1 MNSLVV
7 CGGTGAHIAL
17 AMVRLHTL
25 GYALGFFRQT
35 QSEAL
40 QFPTL
45 YLVDQDSG
53 DGEGESTAWQEVHRL
68 IHNHPG
74 RNDWLTSFGRSTR
87 PPLRVV
93 TPLPVG
99 SDRTWFDPPYVS
111 LGRRFNDSSNLRLL
125 TSHEQRNIEYSLG
138 MMGSPA
144 VGALLFRL
152 KQFDKTPGGANHENE
167 YQELLNEQGRVVVA
181 GSAVGGTG
189 ASVAPT
195 LALQLADAG
204 ADVMA
209 VMVLNWFRFDT
220 DGLDEE
226 ALGRVQRRTQ
236 SMIENANS
244 AFAYYGRDLARH
256 VATVPVGMPRTA
268 VGSRRYTSDTRQPI
282 SESFI
287 HGVAALCC
295 LNHFLSQTAFDSG
308 LYQMGAEAPAALHGG
323 TRLPGGDTLQS
334 LANHAA
340 TLAEALKVY
349 AHVLSTSNSR
359 GWFGRLFDVDPAI
372 RSQLDRSDSDLE
384 KTGECLGKLAAEYR
398 KHVDWIRDVLGTDP
412 KADDDLLQEILLRER
427 EARARIVKCPIE
439 GTGRRQNPPEDD
451 ALALFHWTAEWIH
464 GQDEGKSGAV
474 ASAVGGYW
482 PPLVGQ
488 GSLTVSAN
496 QAGGLTRVP
505 DQNVQSTVQ
514 GFISNDKV
522 THNGWPHPLAA
533 AEHFRYAIE
542 QGNLTA
548 RRQLAMLLVG
558 VVSEILELRESSRL
572 QGLRSGP
579 SLESLVEEYRQ
590 AHSRDFASFEV
601 VYKSSDREV
610 ILGFNSPHTILCPVP
625 GLDSDDTL
633 ARIWAKLSATLTNS
647 QQPSDW
653 NAEEMDR
660 WRPFSRSIHQIRSW
674 IDGEKKQRGETSPPW
689 TSVFEGSI
697 ERMPFGMG
705 QRLSV
710 YWGTGDR
717 KKLIEVHL
725 PTARPGKFWPY
736 EGMKLIDEQELLKSV
751 PKIRTLEDPQ
761 THQIAFEMVDF
772 ELPDHDQP
780 VRAIWRDH
788 LEQLQMEGIIK
799 EFGERQE
806 ERRIAVLVASRTAA
820 ILDRAIILDRER
832 IMVRECCPMRQE
844 PVSGLLHTGMAVR
857 YPDYPL
863 RADYLDLVQ
872 LDDGQNLLE
881 IMKRGE
887 RFRVPKPTIDDR
899 PNERFAIWAMRFR
912 GRNDKLSIKLPLT
925 KDGELHKA
933 HWMVWPRF
941 RSKTS
946 PAWRAYY
953 VYEHCTD
960 ARVHPDMLW
969 HDPDSGQVR
978 RSKAGDQ
985 KHGSR
990 PIQFVAGDRRSHT
1003 GGPPLALCA
1012 KNAAT
1017 ERELGLYIIQLDSL
1031 ARRDGNV
1038 KVGIDFGTSHT
1049 IASVQAD
1056 GEKHLVELAP
1066 ELGSP
1071 EDALTLHV
1079 SEDLSH
1085 VNDKDEGL
1093 LKSSTWL
1100 PTYVRDTVSRATG
1113 LLPSELLAIQ
1123 TLESLTGSDVGQW
1136 LPGRD
1141 CVIPCTGIGRR
1152 DLADHLLSDFK
1163 WDCSY
1168 HAFRGSEPVL
1178 REIYLGM
1185 VTELVMADICWRQLR
1200 ALPERKVAFTFTYPL
1215 RTQTE
1220 QVKSFEK
1227 TLRRVMAS
1235 GTRSCGIEL
1244 GLTDQVGIYNESSA
1258 AKGGTN
1264 NFGEVC
1270 LVADL
1275 GGGTLDILISANAAP
1290 GVEFEEVAD
1299 SAKLGGNEL
1308 LRMLAKDSNRFLP
1321 KNAGWG
1327 NNPRE
1332 IETKLRAWMRTH
1344 GSSSLFGLTADGTVL
1359 HEGFNMR
1366 GFEKPADANE
1376 ARAFISRYF
1385 GLLTEYLARSLV
1397 AFLTRHWYGRVRQS
1411 GHDPGALRVLVE
1423 LRGNGW
1429 RLRYDAD
1436 DYRRLEASLAKD
1448 IERRT
1453 KTLWEQADLWQETG
1467 IAQAVAPACNEG
1479 GSSTLDPKAAPIL
1492 AAVGKSLEHERIR
1505 SLTHSYALV
1514 DLHLLH
1520 ARQAAGQPDRIRW
1533 YDRLPFRHRGGV
1545 NDLQV
1550 EFRGIEPPIPLSH
1563 PEAAHP
1569 INLADLET
1577 RLKRHVNENLRDLG
1591 TKGSGVDY
1599 WAPIAP
1605 LVWEAAF
1612 RSQEILRARG
1622 K

>member
-1 MNSLVV
+1 M
-7 CGGTGAHIAL
+7 
-17 AMVRLHTL
+17 
-25 GYALGFFRQT
+25 
-35 QSEAL
+35 
-40 QFPTL
+40 
-45 YLVDQDSG
+45 
-53 DGEGESTAWQEVHRL
+53 
-68 IHNHPG
+68 
-74 RNDWLTSFGRSTR
+74 
-87 PPLRVV
+87 
-93 TPLPVG
+93 PVG
-99 SDRTWFDPPYVS
+99 SDRTWFDPPYES
-111 LGRRFNDSSNLRLL
+111 LGRRFNDSPILRLL
-125 TSHEQRNIEYSLG
+125 TSQQQRDIQFSLG

-152 KQFDKTPGGANHENE
+152 KQFDTTPGGANHDNA
-167 YQELLNEQGRVVVA
+167 YHELLSERGRIVVA

-195 LALQLADAG
+195 LARQLAASG

-226 ALGRVQRRTQ
+226 ALGKVQRRTQ

-256 VATVPVGMPRTA
+256 VATVPVGMPPTA
-268 VGSRRYTSDTRQPI
+268 VRLRRYTSDTQQPI

-287 HGVAALCC
+287 HGVAAFCC
-295 LNHFLSQTAFDSG
+295 LGHFLCGTAFDSG
-308 LYQMGAEAPAALHGG
+308 LYQMGAEDPEALLGG
-323 TRLPGGDTLQS
+323 TNLPGGDTLQS
-334 LANHAA
+334 LANQAA
-340 TLAEALKVY
+340 TLAEALDVY
-349 AHVLSTSNSR
+349 ANVLSTRSSR

-372 RSQLDRSDSDLE
+372 LSQLNRSGSGLGR
-384 KTGECLGKLAAEYR
+384 TGRYLGELASEYR
-398 KHVDWIRDVLGTDP
+398 KHLEWVRDVLGTDP
-412 KADDDLLQEILLRER
+412 QTDDELLQETLLREA
-427 EARARIVKCPIE
+427 EARARIRECPIE
-439 GTGRRQNPPEDD
+439 ATGRRENPPEDD
-451 ALALFHWTAEWIH
+451 ALALFHWTAEWIRDLH
-464 GQDEGKSGAV
+464 EGKSGAV

-482 PPLVGQ
+482 PPLVGVD
-488 GSLTVSAN
+488 SLTVSAD

-514 GFISNDKV
+514 GFILNDQV
-522 THNGWPHPLAA
+522 THNGWPDPVAA
-533 AEHFRYAIE
+533 AEHFRYVIE
-542 QGNLTA
+542 QGNPTA

-558 VVSEILELRESSRL
+558 VVTEELELRKLSGL
-572 QGLRSGP
+572 QGFRSGP
-579 SLESLVEEYRQ
+579 SLERLVEEYRQ
-590 AHSRDFASFEV
+590 DHSRDFASFEV
-601 VYKSSDREV
+601 VYKMPEREV
-610 ILGFNSPHTILCPVP
+610 VIGFNSPHTILCPVP
-625 GLDSDDTL
+625 ALDSDDAL
-633 ARIWAKLSATLTNS
+633 VSVWAKLSAKLTDS

-653 NAEEMDR
+653 KPEEMDR
-660 WRPFSRSIHQIRSW
+660 RWLSSQAIHQIRSW
-674 IDGEKKQRGETSPPW
+674 IADIADEEEQRRETSPPW
-689 TSVFEGSI
+689 TSVFNGSI

-705 QRLSV
+705 QRLSM

-725 PTARPGKFWPY
+725 PTVRPGKFWPY
-736 EGMKLIDEQELLKSV
+736 EGMELIDEHELLRSV
-751 PKIRTLEDPQ
+751 PKIQILEDTQ
-761 THQIAFEMVDF
+761 THQTAFEMVEF
-772 ELPDHDQP
+772 ELPNHDRP

-806 ERRIAVLVASRTAA
+806 ERRIAVLDASRTAA
-820 ILDRAIILDRER
+820 ILDRTIILDRER
-832 IMVRECCPMRQE
+832 IMVHECCPMRQE
-844 PVSGLLHTGMAVR
+844 PVSGLSHTRMAVR

-863 RADYLDLVQ
+863 RSDYLDLVQ
-872 LDDGQNLLE
+872 LDDGRNLLK
-881 IMKRGE
+881 IMKSGE
-887 RFRVPKPTIDDR
+887 RFTVPKPTIDDR
-899 PNERFAIWAMRFR
+899 PNERSAIWEMRVR
-912 GRNDKLSIKLPLT
+912 GRNDKLSIKLLLT

-960 ARVHPDMLW
+960 ARVHPDILW

-978 RSKAGDQ
+978 RGQARDR

-990 PIQFVAGDRRSHT
+990 PIQFDAGDRRSHT

-1017 ERELGLYIIQLDSL
+1017 ERELGLYVIQLDSL

-1093 LKSSTWL
+1093 LKGSTWL
-1100 PTYVRDTVSRATG
+1100 PTYVRDTLSRATG
-1113 LLPSELLAIQ
+1113 LLPSELLTIQ
-1123 TLESLTGSDVGQW
+1123 TLESLTGSDVAQW

-1152 DLADHLLSDFK
+1152 DLADHQLSDFK

-1185 VTELVMADICWRQLR
+1185 VTELVMADVCWRQLR
-1200 ALPERKVAFTFTYPL
+1200 ALPERKVDFTFTYPL

-1244 GLTDQVGIYNESSA
+1244 GLTNQVGIYNESSA

-1308 LRMLAKDSNRFLP
+1308 LRVLAKDSNRFLP

-1359 HEGFNMR
+1359 HEGFNVR
-1366 GFEKPADANE
+1366 GFEKPADANQ

-1453 KTLWEQADLWQETG
+1453 KTLWEQADLWRETG
-1467 IAQAVAPACNEG
+1467 IAQAGAPACNEG
-1479 GSSTLDPKAAPIL
+1479 GSGTVDPKAAPIL
-1492 AAVGKSLEHERIR
+1492 AAVGKSLEHDRIR
-1505 SLTHSYALV
+1505 SQTHSYALV

-1563 PEAAHP
+1563 PEAARAK
-1569 INLADLET
+1569 NLADLET

-1612 RSQEILRARG
+1612 RSQEILRDRG